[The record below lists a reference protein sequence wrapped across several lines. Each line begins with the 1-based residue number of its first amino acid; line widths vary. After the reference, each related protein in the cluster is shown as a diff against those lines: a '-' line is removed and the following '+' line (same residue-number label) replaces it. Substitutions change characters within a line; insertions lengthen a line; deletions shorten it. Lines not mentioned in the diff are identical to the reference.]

1 MATVSIGSGR
11 GTASIQLFFDQVSTT
26 MNENWTGL
34 LFNDVMLSTASLPN
48 ITITSGIVK
57 LSCASGH
64 GFKDHTSATSNPLRP
79 DQSKGVMI
87 TGGAGG
93 NGGVLYAV
101 DSITYKGL
109 QVKQTGGNFDAY
121 SAPIGQG
128 TGKALVHD
136 CILENACST
145 GTLRNAGLMVDGT
158 GAIEAFNTVVY
169 VQSNA
174 TVSIV
179 SAIYNT
185 GTVSANF
192 CTFISP
198 NDQFSTRQA
207 IVGLHAATNIENCYF
222 AGWVSC
228 AGGTHTVTGNNNATD
243 KASAWFPSGTG
254 HVYGA
259 SVVDQFVSSSYTSFP
274 SQFDV
279 KLASGTVSIAN
290 AGFDNNSGFEDND
303 IVGQSRTGTGR
314 WDIGAHT
321 FYTLAGGG
329 GGGSEGGGAYYY
341 FVTGMR

>member
-11 GTASIQLFFDQVSTT
+11 GTASIQLFFDQVSAT

-34 LFNDVMLSTASLPN
+34 LFNDVMLSTAALPN

-93 NGGVLYAV
+93 LAGILYSQ
-101 DSITYKGL
+101 DNITYKGL
-109 QVKQTGGNFDAY
+109 QVKQTGGSFAAVG
-121 SAPIGQG
+121 APIGNN
-128 TGKALVHD
+128 TGRVLIHD
-136 CILENACST
+136 CILESAVST
-145 GTLRNAGLMVDGT
+145 GNPYNTGIAAAGT
-158 GAIEAFNTVVY
+158 GTIEAFNTVVY
-169 VQSNA
+169 VQSNTA
-174 TVSIV
+174 VSV
-179 SAIYNT
+179 AYAIFNT

-192 CTFISP
+192 CTFISNGSSP
-198 NDQFSTRQA
+198 YA
-207 IVGLHAATNIENCYF
+207 IIGSHATTNIENCYIS
-222 AGWVSC
+222 GWTNLT
-228 AGGTHTVTGNNNATD
+228 GGSHTVTGNNNATD

-259 SVVDQFVSSSYTSFP
+259 SVVDQFVSSSYTAFP

-321 FYTLAGGG
+321 FYTLASGG